1 MQPRERVETDPRWTR
16 GRALRGI
23 AAGAAILGGGA
34 LAGRRLAPEAGAAAP
49 SEARDAEILAFFLRL
64 EQVQEGLYRG
74 AERAGLLDAPL
85 REYVRVVAP
94 QEREHVA
101 FLAARAGSDGGP
113 PPRSDFGDALESL
126 ESFRTAAIELE
137 ELTLA
142 AYIGQG
148 ANLTRDAV
156 ADVARIVSVEA
167 RQVAWLRDLAGEDP
181 APRAADPPREPADV
195 LDALRQRNYI
205 Q

>member
-1 MQPRERVETDPRWTR
+1 MV
-16 GRALRGI
+16 
-23 AAGAAILGGGA
+23 AGGAILGGGA
-34 LAGRRLAPEAGAAAP
+34 LIGRGVASDAGAAP
-49 SEARDAEILAFFLRL
+49 SKSRDAEILAFFLRI
-64 EQVQEGLYRG
+64 EQVQEGLYRE
-74 AERAGLLDAPL
+74 AERAGLLDEPL

-101 FLAARAGSDGGP
+101 FLAERVGSDGGP
-113 PPRSDFGDALESL
+113 PPRSDFGDAVESL
-126 ESFRTAAIELE
+126 DSFRSAAIELE

-148 ANLTRDAV
+148 ANLTREAV

-195 LDALRQRNYI
+195 LDALRDRKYI

>member
-1 MQPRERVETDPRWTR
+1 MPRWTR
-16 GRALRGI
+16 GRALR
-23 AAGAAILGGGA
+23 AAVAGGALIGGGA
-34 LAGRRLAPEAGAAAP
+34 FASRQLAADADAAP
-49 SEARDAEILAFFLRL
+49 SGRRDAEILAFFLRL

-74 AERAGLLDAPL
+74 AERAGLLDEPL

-113 PPRSDFGDALESL
+113 PPKSDFGDALESL
-126 ESFRTAAIELE
+126 ESFRAAAIELE
-137 ELTLA
+137 ELALA

-167 RQVAWLRDLAGEDP
+167 RQAAWLRDLAGEDP
-181 APRAADPPREPADV
+181 APRAADPPREPDDV
-195 LDALRQRNYI
+195 LAALRRRNYI